1 MRLSRTLALTLC
13 LAMATGAACTG
24 DDDKGASKPTDAAPA
39 TVDIKVGAMFDL
51 SGPTADEGT
60 PYSKGIRDYVEYRN
74 GQGGVVG
81 HNLALTWQDF
91 GYQVSRAEQLYTHY
105 VSEGVK
111 AVLGWAA
118 DDTDALRPRVT
129 ADKVPYMSASYTETL
144 ADPRAA
150 PYNFFPG
157 ASYSQQMR
165 VALQWIADKNKGKG
179 KVEVA
184 VFHHDSPFGTSPLED
199 GRKYIADK
207 KLDINVKNFA
217 MPATATDYLAQ
228 IGQAKAQGA
237 RYVIIQNVAKQAAQL
252 ARDLAGQKSTAQVIC
267 LNWCADE
274 LFVKLAGPAAE
285 KVIGVT
291 PFAPPVAGTQ
301 GLQEINTFLSAKS
314 TDAAAQGVHYVKGW
328 YTMATMAEGIARA
341 LKKVKG
347 EQLDGEA
354 IKAGLEEITG
364 FTTGVSDPIS
374 FSTTS
379 HAGLKSS
386 SLHQVENGTFKK
398 IADRIEIEG

>member
-13 LAMATGAACTG
+13 LALLAAGAACTG
-24 DDDKGASKPTDAAPA
+24 DDDKGGSKIPDAAPA
-39 TVDIKVGAMFDL
+39 PGDIKVGAMFDL

-74 GQGGVVG
+74 GQGGVEG
-81 HNLALTWQDF
+81 HTLALTWQDF

-105 VSEGVK
+105 VSQGVK
-111 AVLGWAA
+111 AILGWAA

-129 ADKVPYMSASYTETL
+129 ADRIPYMSASYTETL
-144 ADPRAA
+144 ADPQVA

-157 ASYSQQMR
+157 ASYSQQLR
-165 VALQWIADKNKGKG
+165 VALQWIADKNKNKG

-184 VFHHDSPFGTSPLED
+184 VFHHDSPFGTSPLDD

-207 KLDINVKNFA
+207 KLDLNLKNYP
-217 MPATATDYLAQ
+217 MPATATDYVAQ

-237 RYVIIQNVAKQAAQL
+237 KYVIIQNVAKPAAQL
-252 ARDLAGQKSTAQVIC
+252 ARDLAGQKSTSQVIC

-291 PFAPPVAGTQ
+291 PFSPPVAGTP
-301 GLQEINTFLSAKS
+301 GLQEINAFLAAKK

-328 YTMATMAEGIARA
+328 YTMATMVEGIANA
-341 LKKVKG
+341 LKKVKADK
-347 EQLDGEA
+347 LDGGA

-374 FSTTS
+374 FSATS
-379 HAGLKSS
+379 HAGLKSA

-398 IADRIEIEG
+398 IEG